1 MAFRQKIEGVCLV
14 SCPVY
19 SSSVPKSEVLLFK
32 QHISHGGGWMG
43 EIHTYTHVTV
53 NKSRG

>member
-43 EIHTYTHVTV
+43 EIHTYTRH
-53 NKSRG
+53 G